1 MGSGKTH
8 WGKLW
13 ASAGGMNFFDLDE
26 IIETQQQKTIDAIF
40 NENGEIYFREIE
52 SATLKTFAEK
62 NNCIIACGGGT
73 PCFHDNMT
81 WMNEHGITV
90 YLNADPEQ
98 VLERVKD
105 EKYKRPLLK
114 KLDGDEVL
122 LFIKAKMK
130 EREPFYLQARIILPM
145 EELTTASFE
154 KIFNS

>member
-1 MGSGKTH
+1 
-8 WGKLW
+8 
-13 ASAGGMNFFDLDE
+13 
-26 IIETQQQKTIDAIF
+26 
-40 NENGEIYFREIE
+40 
-52 SATLKTFAEK
+52 
-62 NNCIIACGGGT
+62 
-73 PCFHDNMT
+73 MT

-90 YLNADPEQ
+90 YLKADPEQ
-98 VLERVKD
+98 VLERVQD

-154 KIFNS
+154 KFFNS